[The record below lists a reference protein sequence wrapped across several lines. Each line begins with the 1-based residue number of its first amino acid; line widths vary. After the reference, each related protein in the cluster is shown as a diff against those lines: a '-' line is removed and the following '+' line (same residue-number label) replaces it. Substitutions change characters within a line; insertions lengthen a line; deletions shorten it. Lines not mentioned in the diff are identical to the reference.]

1 LAPLGRAAINKAH
14 FVQNASGRLAA
25 HLSGAHFDN
34 EKIQEKVDALSMRS
48 QGKPKLAMDDV
59 PDNMRSNVGG
69 AFVLGNGVINFSQLE
84 FKVPGTRVDLVGTYS
99 LDGNVFAFHGKARLD
114 AKLSQMVTGWKSIL
128 LKPADPFFHKHGA
141 GTELPIKISGTK
153 SEPHFGLDF
162 RRKDEGKAK

>member
-1 LAPLGRAAINKAH
+1 LKLRGA
-14 FVQNASGRLAA
+14 FQV
-25 HLSGAHFDN
+25 SGAHFDN